1 MKYEKLNRIPAKR
14 TIWPENTV
22 VDFEAYE
29 SKPTDEAFQ
38 EIMNWYTEAKT
49 KAETLDKELTE
60 LKESS
65 SKKIEDKNKESTDA
79 LLLAEKLKTQNEG
92 LEWKIKN
99 LESQLA
105 ESKNSLEVANARLL
119 STQTDFNAMT
129 NRINMSVEQYAA
141 LQKSF
146 ETLKEE
152 KEKLDADFE
161 VKKLAYDEL
170 EIQYQTSLNQL
181 AEVEKTMS
189 GISDLICFYK
199 EWKRNTK

>member
-29 SKPTDEAFQ
+29 SKSTDEAFQ

-65 SKKIEDKNKESTDA
+65 SKKIEDKNKEATDA

-189 GISDLICFYK
+189 GINDLICFYK

>member
-65 SKKIEDKNKESTDA
+65 SKKIEDKNKGATDA

-105 ESKNSLEVANARLL
+105 DSKNSLEVANARLL

>member
-65 SKKIEDKNKESTDA
+65 SKKIEDKNKEATDA

>member
-65 SKKIEDKNKESTDA
+65 SKKIEDKNKEATDA

-105 ESKNSLEVANARLL
+105 DSKNSLEVSNARLL

>member
-65 SKKIEDKNKESTDA
+65 SKKIEDKNKEATDA

-105 ESKNSLEVANARLL
+105 DSKNSLEVANARLL

-170 EIQYQTSLNQL
+170 EVQYQTSLNQL

>member
-65 SKKIEDKNKESTDA
+65 SKKIEDKNKEATDA

-105 ESKNSLEVANARLL
+105 DSKNSLDVANARLL